1 MSICDTQEKLKSIFG
16 KKYPGIYSI
25 HEITPNIFIT
35 STSNISTENLDV
47 YGVKQILNFGT
58 PYESDIC
65 LNYKLNEK
73 YAPLDL
79 FKLSYDFCDK
89 ATRNNKRVLI
99 TCDSGMDI
107 CCTGVISF
115 LLRRA
120 YLLKFADT
128 QGNANEVKELLEDKC
143 LLINVS
149 EMLKALRPCAELS
162 DYSINVLSIYEN
174 MIKSWYKELFE
185 NKTSPL
191 LKILEKPE
199 E

>member
-1 MSICDTQEKLKSIFG
+1 MNLCDIQEKVKKIFE

-25 HEITPNIFIT
+25 NEITPNIFIT
-35 STSNISTENLDV
+35 STNNISVENLEV
-47 YGVKQILNFGT
+47 YGVRQILNFGT
-58 PYESDIC
+58 HYNSDIC
-65 LNYKLNEK
+65 VNYKLDGK
-73 YAPLDL
+73 YSPLDL

-89 ATRNNKRVLI
+89 STRNNKRVLI

-120 YLLKFADT
+120 YLLKFAQT
-128 QGNANEVKELLEDKC
+128 QGNTEEVKELLDEKC
-143 LLINVS
+143 LLINVC

-162 DYSINVLSIYEN
+162 DYSINVLAVYEK

-185 NKTSPL
+185 NKSSTF
-191 LKILEKPE
+191 LKILETPRV
-199 E
+199 